1 MSERESCVCV
11 CSSLPLA
18 CFKRPDVPR
27 SRFNHPAVLQSQ
39 YGVVPLASIARLEI
53 GVTTYTVGGN
63 IYVRA
68 DDTSLQSAADLSGR
82 KVRRSTAFWLLSLL
96 QHRVPPML
104 DNDCN
109 ASCR

>member
-68 DDTSLQSAADLSGR
+68 DDTSLQSAADLSGP
-82 KVRRSTAFWLLSLL
+82 KGTPFYSFLASQFTATQSPT
-96 QHRVPPML
+96 H
-104 DNDCN
+104 
-109 ASCR
+109 A